1 MNSCEQVLWANDL
14 RTDEV
19 VPSWEIKNQC
29 NLLNAIFLDAV
40 EHQLEK
46 IRKRKILRLRSRS
59 SKSTKTRLYHDV
71 GRRGM
76 DNVRSGSSGASH
88 HMQHTVSKQFVEA
101 TQVMK
106 LDPHNEVI
114 EHFKN
119 LTKDL
124 ETAAD
129 FIKDLKD
136 NSCLSEYQNILGY
149 LKYWS
154 KEH

>member
-1 MNSCEQVLWANDL
+1 MMSEEEGWIMYGA
-14 RTDEV
+14 E
-19 VPSWEIKNQC
+19 
-29 NLLNAIFLDAV
+29 AV
-40 EHQLEK
+40 EQA
-46 IRKRKILRLRSRS
+46 I
-59 SKSTKTRLYHDV
+59 
-71 GRRGM
+71 
-76 DNVRSGSSGASH
+76 
-88 HMQHTVSKQFVEA
+88 MQHTVSKHFVEA

-136 NSCLSEYQNILGY
+136 NSCLPEYQNILGY

>member
-1 MNSCEQVLWANDL
+1 
-14 RTDEV
+14 
-19 VPSWEIKNQC
+19 
-29 NLLNAIFLDAV
+29 
-40 EHQLEK
+40 
-46 IRKRKILRLRSRS
+46 
-59 SKSTKTRLYHDV
+59 
-71 GRRGM
+71 M

-88 HMQHTVSKQFVEA
+88 HATHIVEA